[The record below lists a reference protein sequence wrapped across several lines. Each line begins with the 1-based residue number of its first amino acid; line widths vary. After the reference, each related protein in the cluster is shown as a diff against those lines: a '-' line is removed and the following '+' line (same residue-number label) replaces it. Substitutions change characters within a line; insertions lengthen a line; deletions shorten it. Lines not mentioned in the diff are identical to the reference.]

1 MKPLLTAF
9 VALALA
15 APSVAQTFTPA
26 LSASI
31 KDSPRDGLGDS
42 FNVAP
47 FLGLLRQTASV
58 EE

>member
-1 MKPLLTAF
+1 
-9 VALALA
+9 
-15 APSVAQTFTPA
+15 QTFTPA

-58 EE
+58 EERAIQEFNVSSL